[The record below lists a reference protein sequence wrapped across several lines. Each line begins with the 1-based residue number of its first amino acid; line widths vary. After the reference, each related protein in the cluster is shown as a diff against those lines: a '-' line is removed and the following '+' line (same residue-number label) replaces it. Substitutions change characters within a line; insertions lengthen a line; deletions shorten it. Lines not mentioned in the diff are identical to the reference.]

1 MADMTTR
8 KLTAAAI
15 AHLEARLAEVKREIA
30 DLNGAA
36 KPAGGILRG
45 LDGRR
50 FESVAKIQKL

>member
-1 MADMTTR
+1 MTTK
-8 KLTAAAI
+8 KLIAAAI

-30 DLNGAA
+30 ELKPGA

-50 FESVAKIQKL
+50 FASVAAIEKL